1 MRLLPALIAALC
13 LTATSAQAAVPGDAD
28 IASHARSAFERHCK
42 ADAPGMAVLL
52 ARGDK
57 VLFRAACGQA
67 NLELAVPLT
76 PDHVFRIGSL
86 TKQFAAAAIL
96 KLAEEGRL
104 DLSDPLSRFVPD
116 YPNGDAVTVR
126 MLLDHTSGI
135 KSYTDLPGVMDGPI
149 REDLTTATLIER
161 FKDQPAEF
169 EPGMG
174 WKYNNS
180 GYVLVGAIIEQ
191 VTGMPWHRY
200 LHEALFSPLE
210 LEHTSYGDS
219 TAGVIPGHVGGYTLN
234 DGRWAPATFLSMTQP
249 HAAGALVSTVDD
261 LLRWNR
267 ALHGGRVIG
276 EALYQQMIRPTKGA
290 APPYGFGIEI
300 DTLRGERVLRHGG
313 GIPGFS
319 AFLLYLPDSQISA
332 AVLYNADSARPG
344 MPGTGQMANQLA
356 AFALGKPYPEK
367 KAVPMAAEALEAYEG
382 VYRIDA
388 DNVRVL
394 RVVDGQLTSQ
404 RSGGMAYAL
413 IPIGNDNF
421 LFNEGFSRIVFERD
435 AAGKVVAMRFFPED
449 EGDGQRVPR
458 SDEPLPAER
467 QAITLPLPAL
477 ERLVGD
483 YAFEGATLRIFL
495 EDGSPRAQ
503 LTGQSA
509 LEIYPE
515 SGSRFFLTVVD
526 AALEFAP
533 AEGSVTQVTLYQGG
547 QAMVFKRMR

>member
-1 MRLLPALIAALC
+1 MRTLSGLIAVLFLSITC
-13 LTATSAQAAVPGDAD
+13 AAAAEPSDAD
-28 IASHARSAFERHCK
+28 IASQAKSAFERNCK
-42 ADAPGMAVLL
+42 ADEPGMAVLL
-52 ARGDK
+52 ARGDE
-57 VLFRAACGQA
+57 VLYRGACGQA
-67 NLELAVPLT
+67 NLELGVPLM
-76 PDHVFRIGSL
+76 PDHVFRIGSV
-86 TKQFAAAAIL
+86 TKQFAAAAVL
-96 KLAEEGRL
+96 KLAEEGKL

-135 KSYTDLPGVMDGPI
+135 KSYTDVPGLMDGPI
-149 REDLTTATLIER
+149 RDDLNTAALIER

-169 EPGMG
+169 EPGTG

-180 GYVLVGAIIEQ
+180 GYVLVGAVIEQ
-191 VTGMPWHRY
+191 VTGMPWHQY
-200 LHEALFSPLE
+200 LQEALFSPLK
-210 LEHTSYGDS
+210 LDHTRYGDP
-219 TAGVIPGHVGGYTLN
+219 TASLIPGHVGGYTLN
-234 DGRWAPATFLSMTQP
+234 DGHWAPATFLSMTQP
-249 HAAGALVSTVDD
+249 HAGGSLVSTVDD

-276 EALYQQMIRPTKGA
+276 EAHYQQMIRPTKGA
-290 APPYGFGIEI
+290 EPPYGFGIEI

-319 AFLLYLPDSQISA
+319 AFLLYLPDSKITA

-344 MPGTGQMANQLA
+344 MLGTGQMANQLA
-356 AFALGKPYPEK
+356 AFALGKPYAEK
-367 KAVPMAAEALEAYEG
+367 KAVPMAPEALGAYEG

-404 RSGGMAYAL
+404 RSGGMAHAL
-413 IPIGNDNF
+413 IPIGNDSF

-435 AAGKVVAMRFFPED
+435 AADRVVAMRFFAED
-449 EGDGQRVPR
+449 EGDGQRVQR

-467 QAITLPLPAL
+467 QPITLPLPAL

-495 EDGSPRAQ
+495 EDGSARAQ

-533 AEGSVTQVTLYQGG
+533 AEGAVTHVTLHQGG
-547 QAMVFKRMR
+547 QAMVFKRLR